1 MTRSYFIY
9 ILSNKTCT
17 TVYIGVTNS
26 LKGRIAEH
34 KSGEIPGFTRTYNVN
49 RLVYF
54 EEFQNI
60 NDAISREKQ
69 LKKWR
74 RAWKDELIKTM
85 NPSWRD
91 LFDEIGD

>member
-1 MTRSYFIY
+1 MRKTYYVY
-9 ILSNKTCT
+9 ILSNATYT
-17 TVYIGVTNS
+17 TVYIGVTNN
-26 LKGRIAEH
+26 LKGRVAEH
-34 KSGEIPGFTRTYNVN
+34 KTAEIPGFTRQYNVN

-54 EEFQNI
+54 EEFLDI
-60 NDAISREKQ
+60 HDAIAREKQ

-85 NPSWRD
+85 NPTWRD